1 VITGGD
7 SMLQPVEKHSGVP
20 AYVQIIH
27 MIKKEILM
35 GYLTESSRLPP
46 VRELA
51 TIFEVNINTVLKSLD
66 KMAQEEIVQSE
77 QGIGYFIRKTQDVND
92 EAMPVLRETIRRLKT
107 YGIGLE
113 MTKLLIE
120 ELWRTENG

>member
-1 VITGGD
+1 
-7 SMLQPVEKHSGVP
+7 MLQPVEKHSGVP

-35 GYLTESSRLPP
+35 GNMTESSRLPP

-51 TIFEVNINTVLKSLD
+51 TIFEVNINTVLKALD
-66 KMAQEEIVQSE
+66 KMSQEEIVQSE
-77 QGIGYFIRKTQDVND
+77 QGVGYFIRKTQDVNR
-92 EAMPVLRETIRRLKT
+92 EAMPVLGEAIRKLKQ

-113 MTKLLIE
+113 MTKLLLD
-120 ELWRTENG
+120 ELWRTDT

>member
-1 VITGGD
+1 
-7 SMLQPVEKHSGVP
+7 MLQPVEKHSGVP

-35 GYLTESSRLPP
+35 GYLTESMRLPP

-51 TIFEVNINTVLKSLD
+51 LIFEVNINTVLKALD

-77 QGIGYFIRKTQDVND
+77 QGIGYFICKTQDVNQA
-92 EAMPVLRETIRRLKT
+92 AMPVLRETIRQLKKF
-107 YGIGLE
+107 GIGLE
-113 MTKLLIE
+113 MTKLLVD
-120 ELWRTENG
+120 ELWRAEN